1 MSSKTNSEISS
12 NIIILRALKMGIS
25 LLELDNITIGFIL
38 DLIDESNG
46 DVSKSEIVEADAE
59 IIDKFF

>member
-1 MSSKTNSEISS
+1 
-12 NIIILRALKMGIS
+12 MGIS

-38 DLIDESNG
+38 DLIDENNG
-46 DVSKSEIVEADAE
+46 DVAKSDFIDADTE

>member
-1 MSSKTNSEISS
+1 
-12 NIIILRALKMGIS
+12 MGIS

-38 DLIDESNG
+38 DLIDENN
-46 DVSKSEIVEADAE
+46 SEAQQEHVIEADTD

>member
-1 MSSKTNSEISS
+1 
-12 NIIILRALKMGIS
+12 MGIS

-38 DLIDESNG
+38 DLIDENN
-46 DVSKSEIVEADAE
+46 SEVAQEDTIEATTE

>member
-1 MSSKTNSEISS
+1 
-12 NIIILRALKMGIS
+12 MGIS

-46 DVSKSEIVEADAE
+46 DVSKSNTIEADTD

>member
-1 MSSKTNSEISS
+1 
-12 NIIILRALKMGIS
+12 MGIS

-38 DLIDESNG
+38 DLIDENN
-46 DVSKSEIVEADAE
+46 SEVAQDNTIEATTE